1 VGETQDSDATA
12 NGTTG
17 CGRRKD
23 GTAQGKQDNAA
34 DPTTFDPGQSG
45 KQVCRRR
52 LQASRLWLAPA
63 QP

>member
-1 VGETQDSDATA
+1 MT

-52 LQASRLWLAPA
+52 LRASRLWLLPA